1 MFNATECAYWTSSAL
16 SHYQKI
22 EIFTKI
28 TRHNKIY
35 AESVKRHYTVCFLLT
50 LLCSYYCKIVQLCSV
65 CSKKSKTDWSCSG
78 NVKNCCGFL
87 SRSSHDMASNTV
99 SHGMQKYP
107 VDYYSKV
114 PLAPCFQS
122 A

>member
-1 MFNATECAYWTSSAL
+1 MFNATECACWTSSAL

-28 TRHNKIY
+28 TQHNKIY
-35 AESVKRHYTVCFLLT
+35 AESVKTALYCVLFTDIAMFVLLQNCAIMQR
-50 LLCSYYCKIVQLCSV
+50 LL
-65 CSKKSKTDWSCSG
+65 KTGWSCSG
-78 NVKNCCGFL
+78 DVKNCCGFL

-107 VDYYSKV
+107 VD
-114 PLAPCFQS
+114 
-122 A
+122 